1 MNYKS
6 LNSYLLSLV
15 ILQTKHEEEKLIGN
29 LETIRNILF
38 STMRVK
44 CKQNN
49 INITKQI
56 DKIWNEFVVLSDG
69 VEVSEIAFA
78 LQLIITNPNKN
89 KYKNLTKLALETA
102 KEYRFS
108 KDEQVVNAKALIYEF
123 MNRSNK

>member
-15 ILQTKHEEEKLIGN
+15 ILQTKHEEEALKGN
-29 LETIRNILF
+29 LETIRNYLF
-38 STMRVK
+38 VNLRVK

-56 DKIWNEFVVLSDG
+56 DKIWNEFVELSDG

-78 LQLIITNPNKN
+78 LQLITTNQNKN
-89 KYKNLTKLALETA
+89 KHKNLTKLALETA

-108 KDEQVVNAKALIYEF
+108 KDEQVVNAKALIYKF
-123 MNRSNK
+123 MNRR